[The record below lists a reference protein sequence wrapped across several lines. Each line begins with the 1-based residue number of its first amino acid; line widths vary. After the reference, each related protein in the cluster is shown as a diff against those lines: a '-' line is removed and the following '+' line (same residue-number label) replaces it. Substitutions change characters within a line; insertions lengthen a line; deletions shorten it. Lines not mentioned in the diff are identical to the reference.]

1 MGWIINKVM
10 DPKKAVG
17 VEMFSIPTLQ
27 LGDIVTINYQDS
39 SGLDVVA
46 PTTSRFVIYNISY
59 GRSPEGP
66 NMTLYL
72 SEV

>member
-10 DPKKAVG
+10 NPKKAVG
-17 VEMFSIPTLQ
+17 ENMFAIPTLQ
-27 LGDIVTINYQDS
+27 LGDIVTITYQDNT
-39 SGLDVVA
+39 GLDLV
-46 PTTSRFVIYNISY
+46 TTTTTRFVIYNIKY
-59 GRSPEGP
+59 GRDTDGP